1 MLLTTV
7 ACTGN
12 YLDINSNQSQPG
24 DLTPDGFA
32 LVSSM
37 TNICSTVAPSDV
49 NCTQFVDCLLG
60 GTLGGY
66 FSDRSKL
73 YFLLCAQQCA
83 QQLD

>member
-1 MLLTTV
+1 MKHIFNKILAGGAVLLTTV

-37 TNICSTVAPSDV
+37 TNICSTV
-49 NCTQFVDCLLG
+49 
-60 GTLGGY
+60 
-66 FSDRSKL
+66 RS
-73 YFLLCAQQCA
+73 F
-83 QQLD
+83 